1 LGSLHSFLIY
11 FDQINIIS
19 WFQKRQRE
27 ALRDLVLHQTVNAVV
42 EIAKE
47 NYLASVEITIQF
59 SHLLV
64 KHFDTY
70 FFTELLVCDVGCIYS

>member
-1 LGSLHSFLIY
+1 
-11 FDQINIIS
+11 
-19 WFQKRQRE
+19 
-27 ALRDLVLHQTVNAVV
+27 VLHQTVNAVV

-70 FFTELLVCDVGCIYS
+70 FLPELLVCDVGCIYS